1 MVGNTLFPKDGE
13 DAGRL
18 RLGTQCYSVFAQ
30 CSTVKY
36 FYKMEINQITNE
48 ILDSAYKVHTALG
61 PGLLE
66 SAYRKCLAYELRKN
80 GLKVEEEKPVPI
92 IYEEVKLECGYRMD
106 LLVEDAVVVELKTVD
121 SFTDVHFAQI
131 LTYLRF
137 GEKRVGLLINF
148 NVKSLKNGIKR
159 FVI

>member
-1 MVGNTLFPKDGE
+1 
-13 DAGRL
+13 
-18 RLGTQCYSVFAQ
+18 
-30 CSTVKY
+30 
-36 FYKMEINQITNE
+36 MEINQITHE

-66 SAYRKCLAYELRKN
+66 SAYRVCLAYELRKK

-92 IYEEVKLECGYRMD
+92 AYEEVKLECGYRMD
-106 LLVEDAVVVELKTVD
+106 LLVEDEVVVELKTVD

-137 GEKRVGLLINF
+137 GEKKVGLLINF

-159 FVI
+159 FVL

>member
-1 MVGNTLFPKDGE
+1 ML
-13 DAGRL
+13 
-18 RLGTQCYSVFAQ
+18 TQCNSV
-30 CSTVKY
+30 KL
-36 FYKMEINQITNE
+36 KNMEINQITHE

-66 SAYRKCLAYELRKN
+66 SAYKTCMAYELRKK
-80 GLKVEEEKPVPI
+80 GLRVDEEKPVPV

-121 SFTDVHFAQI
+121 TFTDVHFAQI

-137 GEKRVGLLINF
+137 GEKKVGLLINF

>member
-1 MVGNTLFPKDGE
+1 
-13 DAGRL
+13 
-18 RLGTQCYSVFAQ
+18 
-30 CSTVKY
+30 
-36 FYKMEINQITNE
+36 MEFDQITHK
-48 ILDSAYKVHTALG
+48 ILDSAYKVHSALG

-66 SAYRKCLAYELRKN
+66 SAYRTCLAYELRKK

-131 LTYLRF
+131 LTYLRL
-137 GEKRVGLLINF
+137 GNKEIGLLINF

>member
-1 MVGNTLFPKDGE
+1 
-13 DAGRL
+13 
-18 RLGTQCYSVFAQ
+18 
-30 CSTVKY
+30 
-36 FYKMEINQITNE
+36 MELNQITHE

-66 SAYRKCLAYELRKN
+66 SAYRTCLAYELRKK

-92 IYEEVKLECGYRMD
+92 AYEEVKLECGYRMD
-106 LLVEDAVVVELKTVD
+106 LLVEDEVVVELKTVD

-137 GEKRVGLLINF
+137 GEKKVGLLINF

-159 FVI
+159 FVL